1 MFIPVERIVHAMRRR
16 RLLFFS
22 MILGTLTLGIAI
34 GTMINHSVKAA
45 KSSSTSA
52 VPISIPSPTL
62 LSKQFSTIA
71 KEIEHSVVNI
81 NTETI
86 VKQQAP
92 TRRRQ
97 FQGDPFEDFFERFFG
112 PQGRGRPQKTRSLG
126 SGFIVDSKGYILT
139 NFHVVNKA
147 DKIQVKLSSGE
158 EYVAKIVGEDQNTDL
173 AVIKVDSKETL
184 PSVILGD
191 SDLMTQ
197 GDWVLAVGS
206 PFGLEQTVT
215 AGIIS
220 ATGRIVNGSPWQRFL
235 QTDAAINQG
244 NSGGPLINVR
254 GEVIGVNTAII
265 TPTGGNLGIGFALPS
280 NMARNVYNQI
290 VQHGKVRRGAIGIR
304 MQGNVKPQALKALGA
319 SDGKGVLVQ
328 QVKPEDG
335 PAAKAGLKQGDVIV
349 AINSEKISKMS
360 DMHIVLSRIA
370 PGTPITITYIRNGKT
385 KSTQLVV
392 GNREKIVQAPN
403 TEATPREDGEQAI
416 ELGITVQNLTS
427 RQARELNLLEGE
439 KGVYVRSVK
448 PESIADE
455 AGLRRHDI
463 IIEIN
468 KTPVTSTR
476 DLREISSQL
485 ESGMNILFLVKR
497 WEPTTEES
505 IMLYLATTVP

>member
-1 MFIPVERIVHAMRRR
+1 MRRR

-34 GTMINHSVKAA
+34 GTMINHSVNAA

-52 VPISIPSPTL
+52 VPISVPSPTL

-158 EYVAKIVGEDQNTDL
+158 EYVAKVVGKDQNTDL
-173 AVIKVDSKETL
+173 AVIKVDPKENL
-184 PSVILGD
+184 SPVKLGD

-197 GDWVLAVGS
+197 GDWVLAIGS
-206 PFGLEQTVT
+206 PFGLQQTVT

-220 ATGRIVNGSPWQRFL
+220 ATGRTVNASPWQRFL
-235 QTDAAINQG
+235 QTDAAINHG

-280 NMARNVYNQI
+280 NLARNVYNQI

-304 MQGNVKPQALKALGA
+304 MQGNVKPQALKALGV

-328 QVKPEDG
+328 QVKPADG

-370 PGTPITITYIRNGKT
+370 PGTPVTITYIRNGKKKT
-385 KSTQLVV
+385 TQVLV
-392 GNREKIVQAPN
+392 GSREQIVQAPN
-403 TEATPREDGEQAI
+403 TEAKPREDGEQAI
-416 ELGITVQNLTS
+416 QLGITVENLTS

-468 KTPVTSTR
+468 KKPVTSTR